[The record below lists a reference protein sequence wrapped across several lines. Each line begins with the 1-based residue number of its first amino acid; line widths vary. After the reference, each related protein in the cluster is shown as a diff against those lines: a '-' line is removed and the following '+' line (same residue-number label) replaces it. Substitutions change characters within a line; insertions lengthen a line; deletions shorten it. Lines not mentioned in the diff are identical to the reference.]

1 MSTDALRIRDAIT
14 DRLKV
19 QPWLTLNTVQNQPLP
34 QLQPDE
40 LPGLLVVIM
49 GESLTP
55 DGDANAGPP
64 RFEAQITIGIS
75 IVEGFESPEQ
85 LDGDID
91 EKITLIETA
100 LLTDPTFV
108 RGLDPSKPRGHPD
121 REPFFEAI
129 ERIQRRRLFPQ
140 DGETYFT
147 EARLEIVFVKRV
159 QYDPAVLDRYAK
171 TVLTARLAG
180 SSPNSPSLSVVID
193 QAQ

>member
-14 DRLKV
+14 ERLRDL
-19 QPWLTLNTVQNQPLP
+19 PWLALNAVQNQPLP
-34 QLQPDE
+34 QLQADE

-64 RFEAQITIGIS
+64 RFEAQVTIGIS
-75 IVEGFESPEQ
+75 LVEGFASPER
-85 LDGDID
+85 LDGDVD

-108 RGLDPSKPRGHPD
+108 RGLDPSKPRGDPD

-140 DGETYFT
+140 DGETYFS
-147 EARLEIVFVKRV
+147 ELRLEIVFAKRV
-159 QYDPAVLDRYAK
+159 QYDPAVLDRYER
-171 TVLTARLAG
+171 TELTARLAG
-180 SSPNSPSLSVVID
+180 SPPNSPSLSVVID